1 YVITKAVDSS
11 DSLNTDVFSI
21 QTCEMHELQKMRII
35 SPSSR
40 NFSPLRNP

>member
-21 QTCEMHELQKMRII
+21 QITCFISSIAEGRYQKKLIR
-35 SPSSR
+35 
-40 NFSPLRNP
+40 

>member
-1 YVITKAVDSS
+1 LVKEGGAFKGN
-11 DSLNTDVFSI
+11 LM
-21 QTCEMHELQKMRII
+21 TCEMHELQKMRII